1 MHRRG
6 LPLSNDLAYDRGKMK
21 DDSSVHMGR
30 FSGLSSK
37 LIATIIGVILLV
49 EIVVYLPSI
58 ASFRTTWLEDRLRV
72 GVVAA
77 RVLDA
82 VPDVMA
88 LPRELTDRLLT
99 AAGADAIV
107 YRREGQSQ
115 LIERTEPFVP
125 TRVVTADLRQGE
137 LGAQIAGA
145 LDTLLAG
152 QGRTLRIVGEGEN
165 GSSLVE
171 LLMPETP
178 LRRDMIDYSRSIAL
192 VSLGIAAVTA
202 FALYMLVS
210 TLFIDPIRRITSN
223 ILAFRKEP
231 ENGSLILSPSTR
243 RDEIGILERELA
255 EMETEIFTMLRQRR
269 HLADLGLAVAKIN
282 HDLRNT
288 LTSAQLLSDQVATL
302 DDPKVQRLA
311 PRLVTTLDRAIG
323 FAQSVLDYGRE
334 TAVPPQMSHVL
345 LRMLVDDAGFESRA
359 VGNPAI
365 TFINDVPDAL
375 EITAD
380 PSQLGRVLANLLKNA
395 REALE
400 SSPVAGRQSQ
410 IRVSAHWDGSTI
422 VISVSD
428 NGPGLPPRA
437 RENLFVAFE
446 GSARAGGTGLGLAIA
461 REIAQAHGGNLE
473 FVEVPEGTRFDIS
486 LPQPDAKR

>member
-1 MHRRG
+1 
-6 LPLSNDLAYDRGKMK
+6 MK
-21 DDSSVHMGR
+21 NQHSIMSGR

-37 LIATIIGVILLV
+37 LIVTIIGVILFV
-49 EIVVYLPSI
+49 EIIVYLPSV

-88 LPRELTDRLLT
+88 LPRDLTDRLLNS
-99 AAGADAIV
+99 AGANAIV

-115 LIERTEPFVP
+115 MIELTNPVMP
-125 TRVVTADLRQGE
+125 DAVVTADLRQGD
-137 LGAQIAGA
+137 LPSRVWGA
-145 LDTLLAG
+145 LDTLFAG
-152 QGRTLRIVGEGEN
+152 PGRTLRVVGAGDMDE
-165 GSSLVE
+165 SLVE
-171 LLMPETP
+171 LLMPEAP

-202 FALYMLVS
+202 FVLYVLVS
-210 TLFIDPIRRITSN
+210 RLFIDPVLRLTDN
-223 ILAFRKEP
+223 MLAFRKAP
-231 ENGSLILSPSTR
+231 ENAALILAPSSR

-255 EMETEIFTMLRQRR
+255 EMESELFSMLRQRR

-311 PRLVTTLDRAIG
+311 PRLVTTLDKAIG

-334 TAVPPQMSHVL
+334 TSVVPRFAAVS
-345 LRMLVDDAGFESRA
+345 LRTLVEDAAFEARVSGNPMIGFENEVDAALMVDVDAG
-359 VGNPAI
+359 
-365 TFINDVPDAL
+365 
-375 EITAD
+375 
-380 PSQLGRVLANLLKNA
+380 QMGRVLVNLLKNA

-400 SSPVAGRQSQ
+400 TGSLEDRSSAITVAASSDADR
-410 IRVSAHWDGSTI
+410 T
-422 VISVSD
+422 VISVAD

-446 GSARAGGTGLGLAIA
+446 GSARSGGTGLGLAIA
-461 REIAQAHGGNLE
+461 REIVEAHGGALALAE
-473 FVEVPEGTRFDIS
+473 TGQGTRFDIT
-486 LPQPDAKR
+486 LPSRRPLV